1 QRPARELERA
11 ARGPLEMRPVPF
23 AGAVVHPFEA
33 DVQPVATQALGERR
47 DRKPAPSVMTHGLRD
62 HVDLRPLWE
71 EWPPERK
78 PGEVVEEVAEHRAA
92 PIQERADTVVLHE
105 HVEVQEVG
113 VYQVPELRASFDE
126 RRHDGERL
134 VERRCP
140 RRRRGQWLA
149 TARPRR
155 GGRSMGTSR
164 SLSRP
169 AAWGAGTAPG
179 QAAEAGGGGRADGG
193 PAAGGGESEGSTRR

>member
-1 QRPARELERA
+1 RRAAGRRGRMGCADARRVSSEERLGPRPGRELERA

-33 DVQPVATQALGERR
+33 DVQLVATQALGERR

-92 PIQERADTVVLHE
+92 P
-105 HVEVQEVG
+105 
-113 VYQVPELRASFDE
+113 
-126 RRHDGERL
+126 
-134 VERRCP
+134 
-140 RRRRGQWLA
+140 
-149 TARPRR
+149 
-155 GGRSMGTSR
+155 
-164 SLSRP
+164 
-169 AAWGAGTAPG
+169 
-179 QAAEAGGGGRADGG
+179 
-193 PAAGGGESEGSTRR
+193 